1 MLLERIWACILINF
15 KQHLLDIWPF
25 QHRFWWCWAEGSR
38 DWSHTKLLWRSWVL
52 VMLKPELMPLSRQG
66 CPCHVLGSLA
76 GCVLWNVLSAQ
87 CLCFCF
93 WERVARARMS
103 KMPESVPG
111 AEMILLT
118 LVLNI
123 SFQPSSGLSQTGS
136 RAPEHSLH
144 KWDDWL
150 SSSLPRK
157 PSLATPALWECVQG
171 SACWLYWC
179 PWTRHFFLFYQLLLL
194 QLGLS
199 SLPYSF
205 FNLLPFVALIRNKV
219 EEGRNKKDCIEVI
232 SGVWIIPV

>member
-52 VMLKPELMPLSRQG
+52 VMLKAELMPLSRQG
-66 CPCHVLGSLA
+66 CPCYVLGSLA

-93 WERVARARMS
+93 WERIARARMS

-123 SFQPSSGLSQTGS
+123 SSQPSSGLSQTGS

-150 SSSLPRK
+150 ISAH
-157 PSLATPALWECVQG
+157 PSHVSHP
-171 SACWLYWC
+171 
-179 PWTRHFFLFYQLLLL
+179 
-194 QLGLS
+194 
-199 SLPYSF
+199 
-205 FNLLPFVALIRNKV
+205 LLPQPFGNVCKGVLA
-219 EEGRNKKDCIEVI
+219 GF
-232 SGVWIIPV
+232 SGVPKQGISFYSISCCFSN